1 MFSANYIKT
10 EQSMICSG
18 QAKFESYLSERQAGM
33 NSSCFRAPENGDT
46 NFQKF
51 EMAMNPPYRI
61 FKTLQ
66 GCTYYE

>member
-1 MFSANYIKT
+1 
-10 EQSMICSG
+10 
-18 QAKFESYLSERQAGM
+18 M